1 MEFSIK
7 AGSPDRQKT
16 GCIVVGIY
24 EGRKLPASAQ
34 ALDSAS
40 RKYLSEV
47 LKRGDHEGKAGSTL
61 LLQKIPHV
69 AADRVLLVG
78 LGRERE
84 FGEAAFRGAIGA
96 TARALK
102 GTGAVDAWISLT
114 DLDMKRRDSGWK
126 VEQAVMLLSEGT
138 YRFDQMKS
146 KPAAAS
152 KALKRATLQVARA
165 DVAEAQAACDR
176 GQAIAAGMA
185 LAKDL
190 GNLPGNVCTPTYL
203 AEQAMALG
211 KSAGLKVTV
220 LEKKDCEKLGMG
232 SFLAVAQGSVQP
244 PKLIVMEYSGGK
256 RDAPPVALV
265 GKGITFDTGGISI
278 KPAGE
283 MDEMKFDMCGAASV
297 FGTMKAVATMELPI
311 NVVGVV
317 PATENMPD
325 GNAIKPGDIVKT
337 MSGQT
342 VEILNTDAEGRLI
355 LCDALTYVEK
365 FKPAAVIDIAT
376 LTGAMVIA
384 LGHVATGIF
393 SNNDELAREVIAA
406 GDRAWDRAWHM
417 PLWDDY
423 QDMLKSNFADFP
435 NIGTRAG
442 GSITAACFLARF
454 AKAYPWAHLD
464 IAGTAWKSGA
474 EKGATGRPVALLSQ
488 FLARRATA

>member
-7 AGSPDRQKT
+7 SASPEKQRSA
-16 GCIVVGIY
+16 CVVVGVF
-24 EGRKLPASAQ
+24 EGRRLSAPAQ
-34 ALDSAS
+34 ALDNAS

-47 LKRGDHEGKAGSTL
+47 LRRGDHEGKAGTTL
-61 LLQKIPHV
+61 LLQKVRQV

-84 FGEAAFRGAIGA
+84 FGEAAYRGAIAA

-102 GTGAVDAWISLT
+102 GTGAADVTVSLT
-114 DLDMKRRDSGWK
+114 ELDVKRRDTAWK
-126 VEQAVMLLSEGT
+126 VEQAVILLSEGT

-152 KALKRATLQVARA
+152 KALKKATLLVGKGAVAQ
-165 DVAEAQAACDR
+165 AQAACDR
-176 GQAIAAGMA
+176 GAAIAGGMA

-190 GNLPGNVCTPTYL
+190 GNLPGNVCTPSYL
-203 AEQAMALG
+203 AEQAVALG
-211 KSAGLKVTV
+211 KSAGLKVQV

-244 PKLIVMEYSGGK
+244 PKLIVMEYHGGK
-256 RDAPPVALV
+256 RDAAPVALV

-278 KPAGE
+278 KPAPE

-297 FGTMKAVATMELPI
+297 FGTMKAVAAMKLPV

-365 FKPAAVIDIAT
+365 YKPAAVIDIAT

-384 LGHVATGIF
+384 LGHVATGMF
-393 SNNDELAREVIAA
+393 SNNDGLAREILAA
-406 GDRAWDRAWHM
+406 GDTAWDRAWHM

-454 AKAYPWAHLD
+454 TKAYPWAHLD

-474 EKGATGRPVALLSQ
+474 EKGATGRPVALLSH
-488 FLARRATA
+488 FLAGRAAA